1 MTHTPRTILYRLAD
15 GRYVCECQTCG
26 EHCDPTHHKPAAEDW
41 RKAHIKEA
49 TR

>member
-1 MTHTPRTILYRLAD
+1 MTHRPYITLRRLED
-15 GRYVCECQTCG
+15 GRWYAACETCS

-49 TR
+49 TQ